1 RRVPFALARLGRGF
15 GGRLR
20 LRGLDLKSGLRRL
33 VLVLRVVLDLL
44 EIFLAGL
51 LALGVDLV
59 LAHRRR
65 ARRLIGRR
73 GRGLGGAIAGLG
85 RTHDDGRADYG
96 RGRGGRTGDRSDGGT
111 LLAGRQP
118 GSRRRRLIR

>member
-1 RRVPFALARLGRGF
+1 PFALARLGRGF

-51 LALGVDLV
+51 LALGVALV
-59 LAHRRR
+59 LAPRRW
-65 ARRLIGRR
+65 ALRLIGRR
-73 GRGLGGAIAGLG
+73 GRGLAGDIAGLA
-85 RTHDDGRADYG
+85 RTHADGRADYG
-96 RGRGGRTGDRSDGGT
+96 RGSGGRNGDRSDDGT
-111 LLAGRQP
+111 LLDGRQH